1 MQKALT
7 EMNVQIHRVLS
18 DITGYSGMA
27 IIRAILA
34 GERDALK
41 LAQMKH
47 PQVKASTEQIVKA
60 LEGDYRSE
68 HLFALQTAV
77 ELYDAYQLKITGSHQ
92 WRQTSRF
99 QTEKNQE
106 SRRGH
111 VPTGCPISDAKQYR
125 HRSIYPSHQSPTGC
139 TNSHKRRTPPARR
152 SNYISGSR
160 G

>member
-68 HLFALQTAV
+68 SR
-77 ELYDAYQLKITGSHQ
+77 I
-92 WRQTSRF
+92 RTS
-99 QTEKNQE
+99 K
-106 SRRGH
+106 
-111 VPTGCPISDAKQYR
+111 
-125 HRSIYPSHQSPTGC
+125 
-139 TNSHKRRTPPARR
+139 
-152 SNYISGSR
+152 SGSMTFAIATNLLQISQS
-160 G
+160 